1 VDLPRVGWVKY
12 SKLISLATAG
22 YGAFAAVKPRHLA
35 DGVEAPAPQARAFDQ
50 MAYTYAGR
58 DLSISGLALA
68 SSNPS
73 VITAMMMLRILGDV
87 SDGLILST
95 GTSKPSVQKKVLAV
109 TLGWAAL
116 NTAALVADRR
126 ALKA

>member
-1 VDLPRVGWVKY
+1 MKY

-22 YGAFAAVKPRHLA
+22 YGVFAAVKPRHLA
-35 DGVEAPAPQARAFDQ
+35 TGLEAPDTQAPAFDK

-58 DLSISGLALA
+58 DLAISGVALA
-68 SSNPS
+68 SRNPA
-73 VITAMMMLRILGDV
+73 VVTTMMLLRIVGDLSDATILGV
-87 SDGLILST
+87 GA
-95 GTSKPSVQKKVLAV
+95 PSPKVQQKVLAV

-126 ALKA
+126 TR

>member
-1 VDLPRVGWVKY
+1 MKY

-35 DGVEAPAPQARAFDQ
+35 NGVEAPAAQAPAFDR

-58 DLSISGLALA
+58 DLAISGVALA
-68 SSNPS
+68 SNNRS
-73 VITAMMMLRILGDV
+73 VVTAMMALRIVGDL
-87 SDGLILST
+87 SDALILST
-95 GTSKPSVQKKVLAV
+95 GTSKPNVQKKVLAV

-126 ALKA
+126 ALAS